1 MTGRRDRAS
10 RTRTCSHP
18 DCHEDIA
25 AGAEHYTSP
34 GGCHYHLGCVS
45 AMPEREQPTY
55 TQSGYRPVTEAYCST
70 VGCGGHVWNY
80 ASGLCQRC
88 YRNRQDRERR
98 RREREAV
105 NTYGANG
112 KPPVERAYC
121 RCGRHVWSATDTMVA
136 AYQARKALATPQR
149 HS

>member
-10 RTRTCSHP
+10 RSRTCSHP

-55 TQSGYRPVTEAYCST
+55 TQSGYRPVTVAYCST

-112 KPPVERAYC
+112 KPLKGELPDEYYAAMSTVGLDTYKIGPVDSEI
-121 RCGRHVWSATDTMVA
+121 
-136 AYQARKALATPQR
+136 
-149 HS
+149 